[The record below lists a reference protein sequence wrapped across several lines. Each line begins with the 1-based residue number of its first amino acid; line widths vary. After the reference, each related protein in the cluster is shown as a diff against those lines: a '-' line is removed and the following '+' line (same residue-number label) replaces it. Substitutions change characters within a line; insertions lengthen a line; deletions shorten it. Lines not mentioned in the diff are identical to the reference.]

1 MLFIACI
8 THSLSLKQVEKHYA
22 IKTLQ
27 LEMHVGKLQLIATSM
42 ASNHMKVSWLVWWN
56 SLTHTWTARKFVDAQ
71 VWKEKLLAWL
81 GKACWYAGISKNPSS
96 FSYGAIQ
103 INFASFN
110 YIDV

>member
-1 MLFIACI
+1 
-8 THSLSLKQVEKHYA
+8 
-22 IKTLQ
+22 
-27 LEMHVGKLQLIATSM
+27 
-42 ASNHMKVSWLVWWN
+42 MKVSWLVWWN
-56 SLTHTWTARKFVDAQ
+56 TSTYTRSAQKFLDAPFG
-71 VWKEKLLAWL
+71 KEKLLAWL